1 LSKLNKSI
9 IQKFSVE
16 QKQSKVG
23 MVVIFFDK
31 FISIVKNYAIFLIIP
46 MWKDFDL
53 ILLIILI
60 LLIALFT
67 AALTVIEFKYFT
79 FQFDFNKNDF
89 IVKKGFLKKTKLSVP
104 LNKIQQ
110 INLNQNFI
118 HKFLNLYEIQMDTAG
133 SDSKEVSIKAV
144 KEDIAFEIKD
154 FTDFLKEKNIDI
166 DLEKSN
172 ESKSL
177 EIDFYTLIKTGLTSR
192 YFQTLGFIIALFF
205 GALEYLDAL
214 GINFIPSFS
223 SFIKNGNF
231 GFIAILVYIILIFLA
246 VFATNLIS
254 TIIKFYKFSAS
265 KTNNNLSVSYGLIS
279 TKTILMNPDKVQV
292 FSFTQN
298 WIQKKID
305 LCNIIIYQASSNM
318 NISSDKSK
326 EGSKVNIPGANS
338 SDKKTIFEFIY
349 KSFDDN
355 EFIIKPNIRKFSV
368 NFFLIGVIPSILFFG
383 INHFFE
389 LLSSLNYI
397 MIQTIYLAVIL
408 FVSYRLYKN
417 NIMSVSKNFIKV
429 QSGFWDITTKIIE
442 IHKIQSIVI
451 DQEIWYK
458 KLNLANLTLCTAG
471 GVIRFSYMDYFILR
485 KITDNFLF
493 KVEVSNKSWM

>member
-1 LSKLNKSI
+1 MSKLNKSI

-231 GFIAILVYIILIFLA
+231 GFIAILVYTILIFLA

-471 GVIRFSYMDYFILR
+471 GMIRFSYMDYFILR

>member
-1 LSKLNKSI
+1 MSKLSKSI

-53 ILLIILI
+53 VLLMILI

-67 AALTVIEFKYFT
+67 AALTVIEFRYFT

-89 IVKKGFLKKTKLSVP
+89 IVKKGFLKKTKLNVP
-104 LNKIQQ
+104 LSKIQQ

-118 HKFLNLYEIQMDTAG
+118 HKLLDLYEIQMDTAG

-144 KEDIAFEIKD
+144 TKSIANEIKE
-154 FTDFLKEKNIDI
+154 FTHILKDNNVHNNVQKISDN
-166 DLEKSN
+166 
-172 ESKSL
+172 KSL
-177 EIDFYTLIKTGLTSR
+177 EIDFYTLVKTGLTSR
-192 YFQTLGFIIALFF
+192 YFQTLGFIVALFF

-214 GINFIPSFS
+214 GINYVPSFS

-231 GFIAILVYIILIFLA
+231 GFIAILFYLILIFLA

-265 KTNNNLSVSYGLIS
+265 KTNNNLSVSYGLIY
-279 TKTILMNPDKVQV
+279 TKTILMSPNKVQV

-338 SDKKTIFEFIY
+338 LDKKTIFEFIY

-389 LLSSLNYI
+389 LLSSVNYI
-397 MIQTIYLAVIL
+397 ILQIIYLAIIL
-408 FVSYRLYKN
+408 FISYRLYKN

-442 IHKIQSIVI
+442 VHKIQSIVI

-471 GVIRFSYMDYFILR
+471 GMIRFSYMDYFILR
-485 KITDNFLF
+485 KIADNFLF

>member
-1 LSKLNKSI
+1 MSKLDKSI

-16 QKQSKVG
+16 QKQSKLG

-31 FISIVKNYAIFLIIP
+31 FISIVKNYAIFLLIP
-46 MWKDFDL
+46 MWKDFNL
-53 ILLIILI
+53 GLLTILI
-60 LLIALFT
+60 LILALVT
-67 AALTVIEFKYFT
+67 AAITLIEFRYFT

-89 IVKKGFLKKTKLSVP
+89 IVKKGFLKKTKLNVP
-104 LNKIQQ
+104 LSKIQQ

-118 HKFLNLYEIQMDTAG
+118 HKLLDLYEIQMDTAG

-144 KEDIAFEIKD
+144 TKSIANEIKE
-154 FTDFLKEKNIDI
+154 FTHILKDNNVHNNVQKITDI
-166 DLEKSN
+166 
-172 ESKSL
+172 KSL
-177 EIDFYTLIKTGLTSR
+177 KIDFYTLVKTGLTSR
-192 YFQTLGFIIALFF
+192 YFQTLGFIVALFF

-214 GINFIPSFS
+214 GINYVPSFS

-231 GFIAILVYIILIFLA
+231 GFIAILFYLILIFLA

-265 KTNNNLSVSYGLIS
+265 KTNNNLSVSYGLIY
-279 TKTILMNPDKVQV
+279 TKTILMSPNKVQV

-338 SDKKTIFEFIY
+338 LDKKTIFEFIY

-389 LLSSLNYI
+389 FLSSVNYI
-397 MIQTIYLAVIL
+397 ILLIIYLVIIL
-408 FVSYRLYKN
+408 FISYRLYKN

-442 IHKIQSIVI
+442 VHKIQSIVI

-471 GVIRFSYMDYFILR
+471 GMIRFSYMDYFILR
-485 KITDNFLF
+485 KIADNFLF

>member
-1 LSKLNKSI
+1 MSKLNKSI

-279 TKTILMNPDKVQV
+279 TKTILMNPNKVQV

-298 WIQKKID
+298 WIQKKLD
-305 LCNIIIYQASSNM
+305 
-318 NISSDKSK
+318 
-326 EGSKVNIPGANS
+326 
-338 SDKKTIFEFIY
+338 
-349 KSFDDN
+349 
-355 EFIIKPNIRKFSV
+355 
-368 NFFLIGVIPSILFFG
+368 
-383 INHFFE
+383 
-389 LLSSLNYI
+389 
-397 MIQTIYLAVIL
+397 
-408 FVSYRLYKN
+408 
-417 NIMSVSKNFIKV
+417 
-429 QSGFWDITTKIIE
+429 
-442 IHKIQSIVI
+442 
-451 DQEIWYK
+451 
-458 KLNLANLTLCTAG
+458 
-471 GVIRFSYMDYFILR
+471 
-485 KITDNFLF
+485 
-493 KVEVSNKSWM
+493 

>member
-1 LSKLNKSI
+1 MSKLNKSI

-279 TKTILMNPDKVQV
+279 TKTILMNPNKGQV
-292 FSFTQN
+292 FSLTQN

-397 MIQTIYLAVIL
+397 MIQTIYLAVTL

-471 GVIRFSYMDYFILR
+471 GMIRFSYMDYFILR

>member
-1 LSKLNKSI
+1 MSKLDKSI

-16 QKQSKVG
+16 QKQSKLG

-31 FISIVKNYAIFLIIP
+31 FISIVKNYAIFLLIP
-46 MWKDFDL
+46 MWKDFNL
-53 ILLIILI
+53 GLLTILI
-60 LLIALFT
+60 LILALVT
-67 AALTVIEFKYFT
+67 AAITIIEFRYFT

-89 IVKKGFLKKTKLSVP
+89 IVKKGFLKKTKLNVP
-104 LNKIQQ
+104 LSKIQQ

-118 HKFLNLYEIQMDTAG
+118 HKLLDLYEIQMDTAG

-144 KEDIAFEIKD
+144 TKSIANEIKE
-154 FTDFLKEKNIDI
+154 FTQILKDNNVHNNVQKITDI
-166 DLEKSN
+166 
-172 ESKSL
+172 KSL
-177 EIDFYTLIKTGLTSR
+177 EIDFYTLVKTGLTSR
-192 YFQTLGFIIALFF
+192 YFQTLGFIVALFF

-214 GINFIPSFS
+214 EINYVPSFS

-231 GFIAILVYIILIFLA
+231 GFIAILFYLILIFLA

-265 KTNNNLSVSYGLIS
+265 KTNNNLSVSYGLIY
-279 TKTILMNPDKVQV
+279 TKTILMSPNKVQV

-326 EGSKVNIPGANS
+326 EGSKVNIPGANTL
-338 SDKKTIFEFIY
+338 DKKTIFEFIY

-389 LLSSLNYI
+389 FLSSVNYI
-397 MIQTIYLAVIL
+397 ILIYLAIIL
-408 FVSYRLYKN
+408 FISYRLYKN

-442 IHKIQSIVI
+442 VHKIQSIVI

-471 GVIRFSYMDYFILR
+471 GMIRFSYMDYFILR
-485 KITDNFLF
+485 KIADNFLF

>member
-1 LSKLNKSI
+1 MSKLNKSI

-214 GINFIPSFS
+214 GSF
-223 SFIKNGNF
+223 
-231 GFIAILVYIILIFLA
+231 
-246 VFATNLIS
+246 
-254 TIIKFYKFSAS
+254 
-265 KTNNNLSVSYGLIS
+265 
-279 TKTILMNPDKVQV
+279 
-292 FSFTQN
+292 
-298 WIQKKID
+298 
-305 LCNIIIYQASSNM
+305 
-318 NISSDKSK
+318 
-326 EGSKVNIPGANS
+326 
-338 SDKKTIFEFIY
+338 FEC
-349 KSFDDN
+349 
-355 EFIIKPNIRKFSV
+355 
-368 NFFLIGVIPSILFFG
+368 IGV
-383 INHFFE
+383 HF
-389 LLSSLNYI
+389 
-397 MIQTIYLAVIL
+397 
-408 FVSYRLYKN
+408 
-417 NIMSVSKNFIKV
+417 
-429 QSGFWDITTKIIE
+429 QS
-442 IHKIQSIVI
+442 
-451 DQEIWYK
+451 
-458 KLNLANLTLCTAG
+458 
-471 GVIRFSYMDYFILR
+471 
-485 KITDNFLF
+485 
-493 KVEVSNKSWM
+493 

>member
-1 LSKLNKSI
+1 MSKLNKSI

-31 FISIVKNYAIFLIIP
+31 FISIVKNYANFLIIP

-79 FQFDFNKNDF
+79 FQFDYNKNDF
-89 IVKKGFLKKTKLSVP
+89 IVKKGFIKKTKLSVP

-279 TKTILMNPDKVQV
+279 TKTILMNPNKVQV

-458 KLNLANLTLCTAG
+458 KLNIANLTLCTAG

>member
-1 LSKLNKSI
+1 MSKLNKSI

-279 TKTILMNPDKVQV
+279 TKTILMNPNKVQV

-397 MIQTIYLAVIL
+397 MIQTIYLAVTL

-417 NIMSVSKNFIKV
+417 NIMIVSKNFIKV
-429 QSGFWDITTKIIE
+429 KSGFWDITTKIIE

-471 GVIRFSYMDYFILR
+471 GMIRFSYMDYFILR

>member
-1 LSKLNKSI
+1 
-9 IQKFSVE
+9 
-16 QKQSKVG
+16 
-23 MVVIFFDK
+23 M
-31 FISIVKNYAIFLIIP
+31 
-46 MWKDFDL
+46 
-53 ILLIILI
+53 
-60 LLIALFT
+60 
-67 AALTVIEFKYFT
+67 IEFKYFT

-144 KEDIAFEIKD
+144 KEDIAFENKD

-279 TKTILMNPDKVQV
+279 TKTILMSPNKVQV

>member
-1 LSKLNKSI
+1 MSKLNKSI

-231 GFIAILVYIILIFLA
+231 GFIAILVYTILIFLA

-279 TKTILMNPDKVQV
+279 TKTILMNPNKVQV

-471 GVIRFSYMDYFILR
+471 GMIRFSYMDYFILR

-493 KVEVSNKSWM
+493 NVEVSNKSWM

>member
-1 LSKLNKSI
+1 MSKLNKSI

-279 TKTILMNPDKVQV
+279 TKTILMNPNKVQV

-408 FVSYRLYKN
+408 FVSNRLYKN

-471 GVIRFSYMDYFILR
+471 GMIRFSYMDYFILR

>member
-1 LSKLNKSI
+1 MSKLNKSI

-231 GFIAILVYIILIFLA
+231 GFIAILVYTILIFLA

>member
-1 LSKLNKSI
+1 MSKLNKSI

-154 FTDFLKEKNIDI
+154 FTDF
-166 DLEKSN
+166 
-172 ESKSL
+172 
-177 EIDFYTLIKTGLTSR
+177 
-192 YFQTLGFIIALFF
+192 

-279 TKTILMNPDKVQV
+279 TKTILMNPNKVQV

-326 EGSKVNIPGANS
+326 EGSFVSHLTELRSRLINS
-338 SDKKTIFEFIY
+338 LIFIFIIFIIGYFFAEYIYNFLDLLGYQLQKELFAEYHLFLNLTNNLIYIFLKIFFHFLNKKT
-349 KSFDDN
+349 
-355 EFIIKPNIRKFSV
+355 
-368 NFFLIGVIPSILFFG
+368 VIQI
-383 INHFFE
+383 
-389 LLSSLNYI
+389 
-397 MIQTIYLAVIL
+397 
-408 FVSYRLYKN
+408 
-417 NIMSVSKNFIKV
+417 
-429 QSGFWDITTKIIE
+429 
-442 IHKIQSIVI
+442 
-451 DQEIWYK
+451 
-458 KLNLANLTLCTAG
+458 
-471 GVIRFSYMDYFILR
+471 
-485 KITDNFLF
+485 
-493 KVEVSNKSWM
+493 

>member
-1 LSKLNKSI
+1 MSKLDKSI

-16 QKQSKVG
+16 QKQSKLG

-46 MWKDFDL
+46 MWKDFNL
-53 ILLIILI
+53 GLLTILI
-60 LLIALFT
+60 LILALVT
-67 AALTVIEFKYFT
+67 AAITLIEFRYFT

-89 IVKKGFLKKTKLSVP
+89 IVKKGFLKKTKLNVP
-104 LNKIQQ
+104 LSKIQQ

-118 HKFLNLYEIQMDTAG
+118 HKLLDLYEIQMDTAG

-144 KEDIAFEIKD
+144 TKSIANEIKE
-154 FTDFLKEKNIDI
+154 FTHILKDNNVHNNVQKITDI
-166 DLEKSN
+166 
-172 ESKSL
+172 KSL
-177 EIDFYTLIKTGLTSR
+177 KIDFYTLVKTGLTSR
-192 YFQTLGFIIALFF
+192 YFQTLGFIVALFF

-214 GINFIPSFS
+214 GINYVPSFS

-231 GFIAILVYIILIFLA
+231 GFIAILFYLILIFLA

-265 KTNNNLSVSYGLIS
+265 KTNNNLSVSYGLIY
-279 TKTILMNPDKVQV
+279 TKTILMSPNKVQV

-338 SDKKTIFEFIY
+338 LDKKTIFEFIY

-368 NFFLIGVIPSILFFG
+368 NFFIVGVIPSILFFG

-389 LLSSLNYI
+389 FLSSVNYI
-397 MIQTIYLAVIL
+397 ILLIIYLVIIL
-408 FVSYRLYKN
+408 FISYRLYKN

-442 IHKIQSIVI
+442 VHKIQSIVI

-471 GVIRFSYMDYFILR
+471 GMIRFSYMDYFILR
-485 KITDNFLF
+485 KIADNFLF

>member
-1 LSKLNKSI
+1 MSKLNKSI

-246 VFATNLIS
+246 VFTTNLIS

-279 TKTILMNPDKVQV
+279 TKTILMNPNKVQV

-305 LCNIIIYQASSNM
+305 LCNIVIYQASSNM

-326 EGSKVNIPGANS
+326 EGSKVYIPGANS

-349 KSFDDN
+349 KSFDVN

-429 QSGFWDITTKIIE
+429 RSGFWDITTKIIE

-471 GVIRFSYMDYFILR
+471 GMIRFSYMDYFILR

>member
-1 LSKLNKSI
+1 MSKLNKSI

-246 VFATNLIS
+246 VFTTNLIS

-279 TKTILMNPDKVQV
+279 TKTILMNPNKVQV

-305 LCNIIIYQASSNM
+305 LCNIVIYQASSNM

-349 KSFDDN
+349 KSFDVN

-417 NIMSVSKNFIKV
+417 NIMSISKNFIKV
-429 QSGFWDITTKIIE
+429 RSGFWDITTKIIE

-471 GVIRFSYMDYFILR
+471 GMIRFSYMDYFILR

>member
-1 LSKLNKSI
+1 MSKLDKSI

-16 QKQSKVG
+16 QKQSKLG

-31 FISIVKNYAIFLIIP
+31 FISIVKNYAIFLLIP
-46 MWKDFDL
+46 LWKDFNL
-53 ILLIILI
+53 GLLTILI
-60 LLIALFT
+60 LILALVT
-67 AALTVIEFKYFT
+67 AAITLIEFRYFT

-89 IVKKGFLKKTKLSVP
+89 IVKKGFLKKTKLNVP
-104 LNKIQQ
+104 LSKIQQ

-118 HKFLNLYEIQMDTAG
+118 HKLLDLYEIQMDTAG

-144 KEDIAFEIKD
+144 TKSIANEIKE
-154 FTDFLKEKNIDI
+154 FTHILKDNNVHNNVQKITDI
-166 DLEKSN
+166 
-172 ESKSL
+172 KSL
-177 EIDFYTLIKTGLTSR
+177 EIDFYTLVKTGLTSR
-192 YFQTLGFIIALFF
+192 YFQTLGFIVALFF

-214 GINFIPSFS
+214 GINYVPSFS

-231 GFIAILVYIILIFLA
+231 GFIAILFYLILIFLA

-265 KTNNNLSVSYGLIS
+265 KTNNNLSVSYGLIY
-279 TKTILMNPDKVQV
+279 TKTILMSPNKVQV

-338 SDKKTIFEFIY
+338 LDKKTIFEFIY

-389 LLSSLNYI
+389 FLSSVNYI
-397 MIQTIYLAVIL
+397 ILLLIYLAIIL
-408 FVSYRLYKN
+408 FISYRLYKN

-442 IHKIQSIVI
+442 VHKIQSIVI

-471 GVIRFSYMDYFILR
+471 GMIRFSYMDYFILR
-485 KITDNFLF
+485 KIADNFLF

>member
-1 LSKLNKSI
+1 MSKLNKSI

-118 HKFLNLYEIQMDTAG
+118 HKFLNLYEIQMDTVG

-279 TKTILMNPDKVQV
+279 TKTILMNPNKVQV

-397 MIQTIYLAVIL
+397 MIQTIYLAVTL

-471 GVIRFSYMDYFILR
+471 GMIRFSYMDYFILR

>member
-1 LSKLNKSI
+1 MSKLNKSI
-9 IQKFSVE
+9 IKKFSVE

-246 VFATNLIS
+246 VFTTNLIS

-279 TKTILMNPDKVQV
+279 TKTILMNPNKVQV

-298 WIQKKID
+298 WIQKK
-305 LCNIIIYQASSNM
+305 LIY
-318 NISSDKSK
+318 
-326 EGSKVNIPGANS
+326 V
-338 SDKKTIFEFIY
+338 T
-349 KSFDDN
+349 
-355 EFIIKPNIRKFSV
+355 
-368 NFFLIGVIPSILFFG
+368 
-383 INHFFE
+383 
-389 LLSSLNYI
+389 
-397 MIQTIYLAVIL
+397 
-408 FVSYRLYKN
+408 
-417 NIMSVSKNFIKV
+417 
-429 QSGFWDITTKIIE
+429 
-442 IHKIQSIVI
+442 
-451 DQEIWYK
+451 
-458 KLNLANLTLCTAG
+458 
-471 GVIRFSYMDYFILR
+471 
-485 KITDNFLF
+485 
-493 KVEVSNKSWM
+493 